1 MAEAQTKT
9 EIPET
14 DWAALADDGPAE
26 ETVDFEAEMEQ
37 SEGAPPAESSPPPEE
52 PLETAPPKVEEPEA
66 LAPEEP
72 EPAPVVEPE
81 ATPPVPP
88 PDMTALRQKE
98 IDRMVGVYAIDE
110 TDARDLA
117 VEPEK
122 VLPKLA
128 ARVYVDTVEAVTGVL
143 GAQLPNVVRELL
155 RLERN
160 REKAED
166 TFYSKFP
173 ALKDQRFEKSVH
185 SAIKV
190 VRAQNPSAS
199 MEEVVTQAGITASLA
214 NKIPLPA
221 EFVGE
226 APAPAPAAKSR
237 SFRPAQPGASR
248 PTAPPGPSNEFE
260 KLALE
265 FADEDRR

>member
-1 MAEAQTKT
+1 MAEAETKT

-14 DWAALADDGPAE
+14 DWAALADDGPADE
-26 ETVDFEAEMEQ
+26 SVDFEAEMEQ
-37 SEGAPPAESSPPPEE
+37 SEEAPPAESSPPPEE
-52 PLETAPPKVEEPEA
+52 PLETAPPVEEPVAETPPEETEP
-66 LAPEEP
+66 APEE
-72 EPAPVVEPE
+72 EPPA
-81 ATPPVPP
+81 VPP

-110 TDARDLA
+110 SDARDLA

-155 RLERN
+155 RLERS

-173 ALKDQRFEKSVH
+173 ALKDAKFEKSVH

-190 VRAQNPSAS
+190 VRAQNPTAS

-226 APAPAPAAKSR
+226 APAPAPTAKPR

-248 PTAPPGPSNEFE
+248 PTAPPGPTNEFE

-265 FADEDRR
+265 FAEDDRR

>member
-1 MAEAQTKT
+1 MAEAETRT

-26 ETVDFEAEMEQ
+26 ETVDFEADMEQ
-37 SEGAPPAESSPPPEE
+37 SEEAPPAESSPPPEE
-52 PLETAPPKVEEPEA
+52 PLETAPPPEPEA
-66 LAPEEP
+66 LAPEAEP

-81 ATPPVPP
+81 ATPPAPP

-190 VRAQNPSAS
+190 VRAENPTAS
-199 MEEVVTQAGITASLA
+199 MEEVVTQAGIMASLS
-214 NKIPLPA
+214 NKLSLPA
-221 EFVGE
+221 EFISE
-226 APAPAPAAKSR
+226 APKPAAASKPR

>member
-1 MAEAQTKT
+1 
-9 EIPET
+9 
-14 DWAALADDGPAE
+14 
-26 ETVDFEAEMEQ
+26 
-37 SEGAPPAESSPPPEE
+37 
-52 PLETAPPKVEEPEA
+52 
-66 LAPEEP
+66 
-72 EPAPVVEPE
+72 
-81 ATPPVPP
+81 
-88 PDMTALRQKE
+88 
-98 IDRMVGVYAIDE
+98 MVGVYAIDE
-110 TDARDLA
+110 SDARDLA

-143 GAQLPNVVRELL
+143 GAQLPNVVRELM
-155 RLERN
+155 RLERDKE
-160 REKAED
+160 RAED

-173 ALKDQRFEKSVH
+173 ALKDKKFEKSVH

-214 NKIPLPA
+214 NKIPLPT

-226 APAPAPAAKSR
+226 APAAPAAKPR

-248 PTAPPGPSNEFE
+248 PTAPSGPSNEFE

-265 FADEDRR
+265 FAEEDRR